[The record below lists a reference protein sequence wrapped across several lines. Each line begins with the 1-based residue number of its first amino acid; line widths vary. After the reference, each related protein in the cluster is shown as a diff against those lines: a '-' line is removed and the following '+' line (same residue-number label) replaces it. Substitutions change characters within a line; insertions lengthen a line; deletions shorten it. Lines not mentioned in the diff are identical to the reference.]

1 MHTTI
6 TTAAVHAAGAPDA
19 VQLVPVMALSFGPL
33 SEPLNPVDQEREW
46 RIQAEGLMLQVEMSI
61 WERTGDFAAHGS
73 ASRHQARML
82 ELIKGRSPAVRARM
96 AVERGLPA

>member
-1 MHTTI
+1 MKSTI
-6 TTAAVHAAGAPDA
+6 TTAAVRPVGATDT
-19 VQLVPVMALSFGPL
+19 VQLVPVLALSFGPIA
-33 SEPLNPVDQEREW
+33 EPLSPVDQEREW

-96 AVERGLPA
+96 AAERGLPA